1 VIRKGHIAYPVFGVP
16 KHELLR
22 DPDTSVCPPGSDCA
36 KAAIWR
42 VQQRLAEPQRR
53 EFSMS
58 RFVEKTGYD
67 DAD

>member
-36 KAAIWR
+36 KAAVFR
-42 VQQRLAEPQRR
+42 VQQRLAKPADRT
-53 EFSMS
+53 FSMS
-58 RFVEKTGYD
+58 KFVQKTGYD
-67 DAD
+67 DAE

>member
-36 KAAIWR
+36 KAAVFR
-42 VQQRLAEPQRR
+42 VQQRLAKPADRT
-53 EFSMS
+53 FSTS
-58 RFVEKTGYD
+58 KFVHKTGYD